1 MKITFKILLV
11 ACIAV
16 LGYLCTKSILDPIKF
31 QEEKDKREKAV
42 IARLIDIRKA
52 QMEYRNINGKY
63 TGSFDTL
70 ITFIKEGKLPMVLKE
85 GVLTDEQLEK
95 GMTEKE
101 AVKLGLIKRDTT
113 YIAIIDTLYKP
124 GFIADS
130 IAFVPGTANKFEMK
144 SGEISTA
151 SGLMLQV
158 FEAKTPYSVY
168 LNGLDKQEIYN
179 LIDVAKKLDKYP
191 GLKVG
196 SVEEANNNAGNWE

>member
-31 QEEKDKREKAV
+31 QEEKGKREKAV

-52 QMEYRNINGKY
+52 QIEYRNINGKY

-101 AVKLGLIKRDTT
+101 AVKQGLIKRDTT
-113 YIAIIDTLYKP
+113 YIAIIDTLFKP
-124 GFIADS
+124 GFVVDS
-130 IAFVPGTANKFEMK
+130 IAFVPGTSSKFEMK
-144 SGEISTA
+144 AGELSTA

-158 FEAKTPYSVY
+158 FEAKAPFTVY

>member
-31 QEEKDKREKAV
+31 QEEKGKRENAV

-52 QMEYRNINGKY
+52 QIEYRNLNGKY

-70 ITFIKEGKLPMVLKE
+70 IAFIKEGKLPMVLKE

-101 AVKLGLIKRDTT
+101 AVKQGLIKRDTT
-113 YIAIIDTLYKP
+113 YIAVADTLFAP
-124 GFIADS
+124 GFVVDS
-130 IAFVPGTANKFEMK
+130 IAYVPGTGSKIEMK
-144 SGEISTA
+144 AGQLSTA

-191 GLKVG
+191 GLRVG

>member
-52 QMEYRNINGKY
+52 QIEYRNLNGKY

-70 ITFIKEGKLPMVLKE
+70 IAFIKEGKLPMVLKE

-101 AVKLGLIKRDTT
+101 AVKQGLIKRDTT
-113 YIAIIDTLYKP
+113 YIAVADTLFAP
-124 GFIADS
+124 GFVVDS
-130 IAFVPGTANKFEMK
+130 IAYVPGTSSKLEMK
-144 SGEISTA
+144 AGQLSTA

>member
-52 QMEYRNINGKY
+52 QIEYRNLNGKY

-70 ITFIKEGKLPMVLKE
+70 IAFIKEGKLPMVLKE

-101 AVKLGLIKRDTT
+101 AVKQGLIKRDTT
-113 YIAIIDTLYKP
+113 YISVADTLFAP
-124 GFIADS
+124 GFVVDS
-130 IAFVPGTANKFEMK
+130 IAYVPGTGSKIEMK
-144 SGEISTA
+144 AGQLSTA

>member
-52 QMEYRNINGKY
+52 QIEYRNLNGKY

-70 ITFIKEGKLPMVLKE
+70 IAFIKEGKLPMVLKE

-95 GMTEKE
+95 GMTERE
-101 AVKLGLIKRDTT
+101 AVKQGLIKRDTT
-113 YIAIIDTLYKP
+113 YISVADTLFAP
-124 GFIADS
+124 GFVVDS
-130 IAFVPGTANKFEMK
+130 IAYVPGTGSKIEMK
-144 SGEISTA
+144 AGQLSTA